1 MMTFKTADLSDANE
15 GRVQVVAPGLASFGA
30 RKRFAGPMVTIRAQG
45 DYSQVRA
52 QTHAPGGGRV
62 LVVDND
68 GRLDCAVCGD
78 LLAAAASENGWAGIV
93 VNGCIR
99 DAADIDAMDIG
110 VKTLAVFP
118 RRGSKDGRGDVDVEV
133 EFLGAAFRPGE
144 YLYSDE
150 DGILLSAEALI

>member
-1 MMTFKTADLSDANE
+1 MTFKTADLSDANE
-15 GRVQVVAPGLASFGA
+15 GRVQVVRPGLRSFG
-30 RKRFAGPMVTIRAQG
+30 RQRRFHGPMVTIRAHG
-45 DYSQVRA
+45 DFSQVRE
-52 QTHAPGGGRV
+52 QTHLPGDGRV

-99 DAADIDAMDIG
+99 DSADIDGMEIG
-110 VKTLAVFP
+110 VRALATFP
-118 RRGSKDGRGDVDVEV
+118 RRGSRDGLGDVDVEV
-133 EFLGAAFRPGE
+133 EFLGARFVPGE

-150 DGILLSAEALI
+150 DGMLLSPTPLI